1 MGTVKAGKPSK
12 SRRNPNK
19 LGIRKKR
26 SSHDSSAKKI
36 QKKKKKTNKRQQ
48 QDIPA
53 DIVEEQQLPNDDEVP
68 STAPR
73 PLDFF
78 LSEFQSANGIQLSS
92 LELESINEDCFME
105 LSEELPHGV
114 EALGKG
120 MKDAFGKSWKAELC
134 DGKLVDGK
142 IEAGNPAVLFI
153 SASALR
159 AIDLLRGVRLLT
171 KECHAAKLFSKHMKV
186 EEQVTILKSR
196 VNFASGTPSR
206 IKKLIDIEA
215 MGLSRLKVVVVD
227 LQQDVKGYSLLS
239 LPQVREEF
247 WDLYKS
253 HIHPRVLQG
262 DLRLCLFG
270 PIPTKSND
278 KKRRRNE

>member
-12 SRRNPNK
+12 SWRNPNK

-26 SSHDSSAKKI
+26 SNHDSSAKKI
-36 QKKKKKTNKRQQ
+36 QQKKKKKKTNKLQQ
-48 QDIPA
+48 QDIST
-53 DIVEEQQLPNDDEVP
+53 DIVEEQQLPNEDEVP
-68 STAPR
+68 STATR

-186 EEQVTILKSR
+186 EEQVTILKNR

-215 MGLSRLKVVVVD
+215 MGLSRLKVVVLD

-239 LPQVREEF
+239 LPQVRGEF

-270 PIPTKSND
+270 PIPNKSND
-278 KKRRRNE
+278 RKRK

>member
-19 LGIRKKR
+19 LGI
-26 SSHDSSAKKI
+26 SAKKI

-78 LSEFQSANGIQLSS
+78 LSEFQSANGIQQ
-92 LELESINEDCFME
+92 DCFME